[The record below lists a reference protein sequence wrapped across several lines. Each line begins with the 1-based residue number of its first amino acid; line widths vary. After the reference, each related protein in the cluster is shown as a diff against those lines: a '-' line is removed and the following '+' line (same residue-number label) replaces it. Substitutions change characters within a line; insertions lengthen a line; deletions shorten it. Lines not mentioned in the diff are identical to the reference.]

1 MNVSFLFYLGTRA
14 FVRAKIIKCFVAI
27 FKGRKSGQAT
37 FILDKINFKP
47 LYLKPCTFFSTSEP
61 ELGSVTPSM

>member
-1 MNVSFLFYLGTRA
+1 MNIAVFFYLGTRT
-14 FVRAKIIKCFVAI
+14 VGRAESIKCFVAI

-37 FILDKINFKP
+37 CILDKINFKP

-61 ELGSVTPSM
+61 EPGIVSPLV